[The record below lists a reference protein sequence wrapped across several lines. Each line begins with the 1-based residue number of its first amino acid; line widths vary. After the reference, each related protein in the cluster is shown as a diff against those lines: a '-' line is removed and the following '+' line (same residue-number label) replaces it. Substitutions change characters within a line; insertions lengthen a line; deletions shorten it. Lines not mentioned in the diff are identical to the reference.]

1 VGSRHFEVG
10 GQGARLTTTAISTP
24 ERNVLETVEAIHIS
38 REKARDI
45 PISGA
50 SSEDVG
56 RSLRHVSETEASKTQ
71 IQHSW
76 ADSVNDRQEC

>member
-1 VGSRHFEVG
+1 
-10 GQGARLTTTAISTP
+10 LTTTTTASTP
-24 ERNVLETVEAIHIS
+24 KRNVLKTVETTHIS
-38 REKARDI
+38 REIVMDT

-56 RSLRHVSETEASKTQ
+56 RSLRHVSETEASKTR

-76 ADSVNDRQEC
+76 ADPVNDRQDDVGGQKVREKM